1 MRDPEIVAYS
11 PDYNTQMLYFTCSSL
26 IEDDS
31 YLFEISDRGG
41 HPNVWVRNLNSST
54 VCQLSDNRASYQKSY
69 VYFDG
74 EPSKGLAKA
83 SVALDSAHG
92 IVYYIQD
99 NVVYQADRN
108 GIRKTLSKIEN
119 GEMTA
124 FCHVSSDG
132 LRICVPT
139 VDGRALDFDP
149 QTEGTGLDK
158 RPAYNID
165 ERIQKEHLCSYLN
178 VFSTETGVLLFRQRI
193 PNAWITHVQF
203 CPTNNNLIMFNNE
216 WPYRDCGIRR
226 IWLSDGE
233 RFWQVRK
240 EGGGRS
246 RKDWVCH
253 EMWTSDGSAIIYH
266 GAYQNGPAFVGRI
279 RLSDGLCQ
287 EIPLPNEYNA
297 YGHFNI
303 SKRGTLV
310 CDGYFKMPHD
320 KETVRENSTD
330 NGPDPHK
337 KIAKYICQIQADW
350 EKKTLSWIPL
360 CKHETDWLGQDS
372 HPHPIFDHAGR
383 YIYFSSRREKTI
395 GIYRILTQQGGV

>member
-1 MRDPEIVAYS
+1 MRDPEVVAYS
-11 PDYNTQMLYFTCSSL
+11 PNYNTQMLYFTCSSL

-41 HPNVWVRNLNSST
+41 HPNVWVRNLSSST

-99 NVVYQADRN
+99 NDVYQANRN
-108 GIRKTLSKIEN
+108 GIRKNLSKIEN

-124 FCHVSSDG
+124 FCHVNSDG

-139 VDGRALDFDP
+139 VEGRALDFDP

-178 VFSTETGVLLFRQRI
+178 VFSTETGVLLFRQRV

-203 CPTNNNLIMFNNE
+203 CPNNNNLIMFNNE
-216 WPYRDCGIRR
+216 WPYRDCCIRR

-240 EGGGRS
+240 EGAEAGKTGYAM
-246 RKDWVCH
+246 KC
-253 EMWTSDGSAIIYH
+253 
-266 GAYQNGPAFVGRI
+266 GPAMEVPSSTMAPIRMGLLLLIGFGFPMVFAKRILCRMSTTRMVISTSPRGKLSYVTGISRCQMTRKPFERILRTVVLTLTRRLQNIFVRFRQIKGKHFPGFRFASTKQTGLGRI
-279 RLSDGLCQ
+279 VTLILFSIMRAD
-287 EIPLPNEYNA
+287 IFIFPLVERKQSV
-297 YGHFNI
+297 F
-303 SKRGTLV
+303 
-310 CDGYFKMPHD
+310 
-320 KETVRENSTD
+320 
-330 NGPDPHK
+330 
-337 KIAKYICQIQADW
+337 
-350 EKKTLSWIPL
+350 
-360 CKHETDWLGQDS
+360 
-372 HPHPIFDHAGR
+372 
-383 YIYFSSRREKTI
+383 I
-395 GIYRILTQQGGV
+395 GF